1 MIPDHVVSDHNANE
15 RPNDREIRADPTSE
29 HRGNYREE
37 DPCVVAHQIV
47 ESDDKGW
54 AGQAHENTAECCARR
69 DTFVHYEF

>member
-15 RPNDREIRADPTSE
+15 RPHDREIGADPTPE

-37 DPCVVAHQIV
+37 DPCVIAHQIV
-47 ESDDKGW
+47 ESHDKGW
-54 AGQAHENTAECCARR
+54 PGQAHENTAECCAWR